1 MITPTLGHVLGL
13 NKNIKLSPS
22 ALNQHILITGKSGS
36 GKTVA
41 LKKIEEGIALQ
52 GGRVLVLNFS
62 GTHDS
67 LQDKSGVKFIN
78 ARTDGIPL
86 SLFSPV
92 IRSDGNREDADDI
105 CEAVVDVFSNL
116 GKFGSNQKRILS
128 RACYKAIENRML
140 WDNDMDCLYAF
151 LEESDDDGSQ
161 GIIDKFW
168 NVLRKGKFIEKGTL
182 WEKETITVI
191 DFSEFNL
198 SSQVQ
203 LAEMVIA
210 ILWRQHRINGKQAE
224 EPVWLVCDEFQSL
237 NLKEGSVLTQI
248 LREGRKF
255 KLSLLMATQTLS
267 SFDVGC
273 RAILQQAGTKLYFRP
288 SESDVRK
295 VSKDIPGIQQEKVQQ
310 LLHGLTVGECVAI
323 GEFLIGTLSVEKV
336 LKLSFR

>member
-1 MITPTLGHVLGL
+1 
-13 NKNIKLSPS
+13 
-22 ALNQHILITGKSGS
+22 
-36 GKTVA
+36 
-41 LKKIEEGIALQ
+41 
-52 GGRVLVLNFS
+52 
-62 GTHDS
+62 
-67 LQDKSGVKFIN
+67 
-78 ARTDGIPL
+78 
-86 SLFSPV
+86 
-92 IRSDGNREDADDI
+92 
-105 CEAVVDVFSNL
+105 
-116 GKFGSNQKRILS
+116 
-128 RACYKAIENRML
+128 
-140 WDNDMDCLYAF
+140 
-151 LEESDDDGSQ
+151 
-161 GIIDKFW
+161 
-168 NVLRKGKFIEKGTL
+168 
-182 WEKETITVI
+182 
-191 DFSEFNL
+191 
-198 SSQVQ
+198 
-203 LAEMVIA
+203 MVIA

-323 GEFLIGTLSVEKV
+323 GEFLIGTLSVEMV